1 MNEMKIIAGIMLV
14 VTFFSCQKELSMEPA
29 EPPVVTDNSGLL
41 KKVVYYSL
49 PDSIDYFTQEYA
61 YDKSNR
67 VEKII
72 TTVKINNPNN
82 TVGVIYGSDTF
93 QRDSLGRVTIISS
106 LNDTSNTFTLFRYE
120 NNNSLRA
127 ANATHYL
134 KTGSASFAIDS
145 TVFLYNSENR
155 IIRFSLYF
163 QKTNNVFT
171 LVSYQDYSYDLKGN
185 IIETQLYQD
194 DNNNGVLVPSLRYTW
209 EYDNNQNPRF
219 NNDAALFYLGY
230 NWPTVGSPANLIRQ
244 KNDYPNTPDDEINY
258 SYKYNALGK
267 PIEEKNMPYDNSITK
282 YFYY

>member
-1 MNEMKIIAGIMLV
+1 MKIIAGIILV
-14 VTFFSCQKELSMEPA
+14 VTLFSCQKELSMEPA

-49 PDSIDYFTQEYA
+49 PDSIDRLTFEYT

-67 VEKII
+67 VEKIV
-72 TTVKINNPNN
+72 TTVKNNNPNN
-82 TVGVIYGSDTF
+82 TIEIIYGSDTF
-93 QRDSLGRVTIISS
+93 QRDSLGRVTIISH
-106 LNDTSNTFTLFRYE
+106 LYDTSNSFTLIRYE
-120 NNNSLRA
+120 NDISLRA

-134 KTGSASFAIDS
+134 KSGSASYAIDS

-163 QKTNNVFT
+163 KKANNLFT
-171 LVSYQDYSYDLKGN
+171 LVSYQDYSYDMKGN
-185 IIETQLYQD
+185 IKETQLYQD

-209 EYDNNQNPRF
+209 EYDDKKNPRF